1 MFFVQLLNHMN
12 VSRSIGFLTAARLR
26 NGKSCCCCCGKS
38 CCCCCCR
45 CCFAAAAAAAAA
57 DAAAAGWPC
66 AFVDRHEA
74 ALRESKTSARIIFV
88 FLNQSL
94 SLFTQRLTRRYC
106 LLGVVKL
113 SLKLSLWFG
122 SQRHKIPHRNLYCIC
137 SEKRVFLFSHGTLLS
152 FDWEIPG
159 YWLLAEAG
167 C

>member
-1 MFFVQLLNHMN
+1 MVLCFLFNFSITWMYHA
-12 VSRSIGFLTAARLR
+12 VSAFWRLPVSETA
-26 NGKSCCCCCGKS
+26 SH
-38 CCCCCCR
+38 
-45 CCFAAAAAAAAA
+45 AAAAAASP
-57 DAAAAGWPC
+57 AAAAVV
-66 AFVDRHEA
+66 AVLLLLLLLLMLLLLDDLVRFVDRHEA

-94 SLFTQRLTRRYC
+94 SLFTQRLTRRSC

-122 SQRHKIPHRNLYCIC
+122 SQRHKSPHRNLYCIC
-137 SEKRVFLFSHGTLLS
+137 SAKRVFLFSHGTLLS
-152 FDWEIPG
+152 FDWEVPG